1 MELLKKEN
9 WWVWLLLTLFS
20 GGSSYICLGAL
31 LNVFDKKAWYAKPK
45 NWLIGVLCLFFP
57 AAIMVM
63 VFTIQITCQTAAKL
77 NVKGSEYYLSVY
89 VWLLLMII
97 PVIGWTILVILA
109 LYLTIWTL
117 VALYQGNGEKYLE
130 EVK

>member
-1 MELLKKEN
+1 MELLKREN

-20 GGSSYICLGAL
+20 SGTSFICLGAL
-31 LNVFDKKAWYAKPK
+31 LDVFDKDAWYAKPK
-45 NWLIGVLCLFFP
+45 NWLIAILCLFFP
-57 AAIMVM
+57 FAIMSL
-63 VFTIQITCQTAAKL
+63 VFIVQITCQTAAKL
-77 NVKGSEYYLSVY
+77 NVKGSEYYLSPY

-97 PVIGWTILVILA
+97 PIIGWTILIILS

-117 VALYQGNGEKYLE
+117 VALYQGNGEKYLK